1 MLNEDFVSTKSL
13 FAEINRFLDSVK
25 KMNATVMIPSKLM
38 DITSD
43 TDLYSLKSMLNN
55 AKSELLIPTSSS
67 FESSETND
75 SITPSTPLSRSS
87 SSKKSS
93 AADSDDG
100 FISLNSYDSS
110 DDTRS
115 EDSGEEPSTPAE
127 DDDASNSKEL
137 NEMAL
142 FRYHLE
148 GLQKTIKRLA
158 QHANN
163 VTDSY
168 VEAEN

>member
-1 MLNEDFVSTKSL
+1 MLSDEYISTKSL

-25 KMNATVMIPSKLM
+25 KMNDTVMIPSRLM
-38 DITSD
+38 DISAD
-43 TDLYSLKSMLNN
+43 TDLYSLQSMLNN
-55 AKSELLIPTSSS
+55 AKSELLMPTSSKYD
-67 FESSETND
+67 SETNN
-75 SITPSTPLSRSS
+75 SSTPSTPVSRS

-93 AADSDDG
+93 AGDSDDG

-110 DDTRS
+110 DDARS
-115 EDSGEEPSTPAE
+115 ESSSEEPSSPTE
-127 DDDASNSKEL
+127 DDTANNSKEL

-148 GLQKTIKRLA
+148 GLQKTMKTLA

-163 VTDSY
+163 VTVSY
-168 VEAEN
+168 VEVAEN